1 MEEIQTDRAV
11 TIRYVMRTCYKDGTV
26 KERPKE
32 TLSFIY
38 GVERQVSSLEKA
50 LEGCAIGRTLTVDI
64 PSTEIYGDH
73 DPSLVREIPKQ
84 GLIKQ
89 RLREGQYYR
98 QMKMGSLISF
108 KVIEVREK
116 TVLADFNKPLAGIS
130 VAMDL
135 EVLDIRHASKEEI
148 ENAIEAQVKRSIG
161 CG

>member
-1 MEEIQTDRAV
+1 MEGIQTEKAV
-11 TIRYVMRTCYKDGTV
+11 TISYVMRTRHKDGTV

-50 LEGCAIGRTLTVDI
+50 LEGCGIGRTLIVDI
-64 PSTEIYGDH
+64 PSAEIYGDH

-89 RLREGQYYR
+89 RLREGRYYR
-98 QMKMGSLISF
+98 QMKMGSLLSF

-130 VAMDL
+130 VSMDL

-148 ENAIEAQVKRSIG
+148 DHAIEAQVKRSIG